1 MQLQE
6 VQQDRAFDYKYMYRR
21 MWPFV
26 KPYLFRGVLAI
37 LLAVPVGLL
46 DGAIALSLK
55 PYLDYVIERNPLDL
69 TRFQSFLFPLL
80 IIPSVL
86 VNQLLSNFGNFNQIN
101 VQPYIDFIINGKEIY
116 IAEFLAFWIPFLVV
130 GVALAQGLL
139 KYFSGYLNDWAGIN
153 MANGLKAHLFSKL
166 LTFESALYDK
176 NSSGLINSRFLGDAG
191 GACTGLLNNLKTIV
205 DNITRSLGLICV
217 LLFVSWKLSFFAIL
231 MLGGA
236 FLPVALIRKHVK
248 YVSNEGVK
256 VGSKLTTGIFETYG
270 GNRIITAF
278 NLQDFWFNK
287 LKRNLREQFEL
298 QMKLTKRVGWL
309 SPLMYLIASFG
320 IAGVMWFG
328 NHLILS
334 GEMTSGSF
342 AAFVTSL
349 LLLYRPI
356 KSMGN
361 TMAGMQGSFVA
372 MNRVMDVLD
381 LEPQIKDSPDALKLD
396 TVKDSIRL
404 ENVWFEYDKDTP
416 VLKDVNFDIKIGQ
429 SVALVGNSG
438 GGKTTVAN
446 LIPRFYDIKSGSI
459 KIDGVDIRKI
469 EMASL
474 RKNIA
479 VVFQDNFLFT
489 GTIRENIVLGNFH
502 ASGQEIQKV
511 VKDAYLEDFVAEL
524 PDGLDTEIG
533 ERGVRLSG
541 GQKQRVAIAR
551 AMLKNA
557 PVVILDEA
565 TSALDNKSEAIVKKA
580 MDKLMDNKT
589 VIVIAHRLSTIK
601 NVDKIAVINEGQIVE
616 SGTHDQ
622 LINIQDGAYKNL
634 YDLQFKE
641 EEKTIMTR

>member
-1 MQLQE
+1 MKLQE
-6 VQQDRAFDYKYMYRR
+6 VVSDRAYDYKYMYRR

-55 PYLDYVIERNPLDL
+55 PYLDYVINRTPLDL
-69 TRFQSFLFPLL
+69 ANFQFLLPFLQN
-80 IIPSVL
+80 ISG
-86 VNQLLSNFGNFNQIN
+86 FIN
-101 VQPYIDFIINGKEIY
+101 IQPAIAAISSGKEIY

-139 KYFSGYLNDWAGIN
+139 KYFSGYLNDWAGFK
-153 MANGLKAHLFSKL
+153 MANGLKAHLFNKL
-166 LTFESALYDK
+166 LSFESALYDK

-191 GACTGLLNNLKTIV
+191 AACAGLLNNLKTIV
-205 DNITRSLGLICV
+205 DNITRSLGLIAV
-217 LLFVSWKLSFFAIL
+217 LLFVSWKLSFFAII

-236 FLPVALIRKHVK
+236 FLPVALIRKLVK
-248 YVSNEGVK
+248 QVSNEGMK
-256 VGSKLTTGIFETYG
+256 IGSKLSTSVYETFS

-278 NLQDFWFNK
+278 NLQNFWHNK
-287 LKRNLREQFEL
+287 LVKNIHEQFEL

-320 IAGVMWFG
+320 IAGVMWYG
-328 NHLILS
+328 NHLVLS

-372 MNRVMDVLD
+372 MNRVMEVFDM
-381 LEPQIKDSPDALKLD
+381 EPTIKDNPNA
-396 TVKDSIRL
+396 VKINTIKNSISF
-404 ENVWFEYDKDTP
+404 ENVWFEYDENSP
-416 VLKDVNFDIKIGQ
+416 VLRDVSFDIQIGE
-429 SVALVGNSG
+429 SLALVGNSG
-438 GGKTTVAN
+438 GGKTTIAN
-446 LIPRFYDIKSGSI
+446 LIPRFYEVKSGSI
-459 KIDGVDIRKI
+459 KIDGINVR
-469 EMASL
+469 ELELASL
-474 RKNIA
+474 RQNIA

-489 GTIRENIVLGNFH
+489 GTIRENIILGNFN
-502 ASGQEIQKV
+502 ATEAEVQKAI
-511 VKDAYLEDFVAEL
+511 KDAYLEDFIAKL
-524 PDGLDTEIG
+524 PEGIDTEIG

-565 TSALDNKSEAIVKKA
+565 TSALDNKSEAIVQKA
-580 MDKLMDNKT
+580 MDKLMENKT

-601 NVDKIAVINEGQIVE
+601 NVNKIAVVNDGQIVE
-616 SGTHDQ
+616 MGTHEE
-622 LINIQDGAYKNL
+622 LFNIPNGAYKVL
-634 YDLQFKE
+634 YDMQFKE
-641 EEKTIMTR
+641 ETSEIGA